1 MEIGVSAR
9 SMDSRKLAPVPTRAV
24 PRQSPSAG
32 RCWPIGGLKLSMVP
46 RFQGSVTSL
55 VASNTWTADQ
65 RAELASLATK
75 AVDRAM
81 EDYLESRAGS

>member
-1 MEIGVSAR
+1 
-9 SMDSRKLAPVPTRAV
+9 
-24 PRQSPSAG
+24 
-32 RCWPIGGLKLSMVP
+32 MVP

-55 VASNTWTADQ
+55 VASNTWAADQ
-65 RAELASLATK
+65 RAELANLATK

>member
-1 MEIGVSAR
+1 
-9 SMDSRKLAPVPTRAV
+9 
-24 PRQSPSAG
+24 
-32 RCWPIGGLKLSMVP
+32 MVP